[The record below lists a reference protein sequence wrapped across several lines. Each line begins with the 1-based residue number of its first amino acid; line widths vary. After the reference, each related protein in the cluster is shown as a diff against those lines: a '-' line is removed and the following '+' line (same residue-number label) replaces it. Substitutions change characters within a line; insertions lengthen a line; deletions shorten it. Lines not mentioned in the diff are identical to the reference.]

1 MSTEEDEKSMD
12 VRAGDAPS
20 PRFYLG
26 KRAMKMVVLKY
37 WLRRTH
43 CRCEGEGMSDS
54 LTSNSGFTIAEILI
68 VVLIIAIAAMMAVP
82 MISSAS
88 SMQIQ
93 SAANVIAAD
102 LEYAKSMAITRQKT
116 YTVVFDKSNERYQ
129 IESPDGI
136 IAHPIKKGFPYI
148 VDFRG
153 DSRLGKVDI
162 SNVDFGGSPQ
172 VGFNLLGSPVPDE
185 GGFIELCPQGGGAP
199 ATITVEPVTGYISI
213 SY

>member
-1 MSTEEDEKSMD
+1 
-12 VRAGDAPS
+12 
-20 PRFYLG
+20 
-26 KRAMKMVVLKY
+26 MVVLQY
-37 WLRRTH
+37 RLRRTH
-43 CRCEGEGMSDS
+43 CRCEGEGISDL
-54 LTSNSGFTIAEILI
+54 LTSSSGFTLAEILI

-93 SAANVIAAD
+93 SAANMIAAD

-129 IESPDGI
+129 IEDPDGI
-136 IAHPIKKGFPYI
+136 IAHPVKRGFPYI

-162 SNVDFGGSPQ
+162 SNVDFGGSSR
-172 VGFNLLGSPVPDE
+172 VGFNLLGSPDK

-199 ATITVEPVTGYISI
+199 TRITVEPVTGYISI